1 MKYRLHRSCDRPWQG
16 QGGSPGKQR
25 DTQFSDEA
33 VDMPARQQ
41 LSAVG
46 KSTQLSQPGKMGGGG
61 GGLVTP
67 KHVSRQWLTPHDDSP
82 LARQSSAEGYTEHL
96 RHDDAGGG
104 GDGAAEQ
111 MKYDPPPGAGLA
123 TQLAGRH
130 MKP

>member
-1 MKYRLHRSCDRPWQG
+1 MKLLLQSACESEEQE
-16 QGGSPGKQR
+16 QR
-25 DTQFSDEA
+25 EW
-33 VDMPARQQ
+33 
-41 LSAVG
+41 
-46 KSTQLSQPGKMGGGG
+46 
-61 GGLVTP
+61 P